1 VIKKGLLCSF
11 VLVLLPYS
19 NAGVAEAPAAAA
31 ACSACHGAK
40 GVSINP
46 QWPNLAGQNAPYLK
60 TQITAFRDGVRANAM
75 MAPFVSGLTDD
86 DVDALASWYSQQ
98 KPART
103 ANGDPALVAAGEQ
116 LSAYCIGCH
125 GMEGAPVAK
134 EWPQLN
140 GQHAAYL
147 QNQLMMFKKG
157 ERENSHMQAVLVPL
171 GEKEFAAL
179 AAYYSQRE
187 PK

>member
-1 VIKKGLLCSF
+1 VTKKSLLYS
-11 VLVLLPYS
+11 LVLFLSAYS
-19 NAGVAEAPAAAA
+19 TASVAERPAAAA

-60 TQITAFRDGVRANAM
+60 AQITAFRDGERENTM
-75 MAPFVSGLTDD
+75 MAPFVSGLSDAD
-86 DVDALASWYSQQ
+86 IDALATWYAQR
-98 KPART
+98 KPARM
-103 ANGDPALVAAGEQ
+103 ANGNPALVAAGEQ

-125 GMEGAPVAK
+125 GMEGSPVAK

-147 QNQLMMFKKG
+147 QNQLLMFKNG
-157 ERENSHMQAVLVPL
+157 ERENSHMQAALGPL
-171 GEKEFAAL
+171 GKNEFSAL
-179 AAYYSQRE
+179 AAYYSQRS
-187 PK
+187 PQ